1 MTSTRYLNKALH
13 HTAQD
18 LRDVREAAKADLQR
32 LTRDARVM
40 AEKRVIKPTMAAVN
54 EASEQLEK
62 RAKDLSKYAT
72 THPVAALA
80 GVALGG
86 ILIGLFMRRR

>member
-32 LTRDARVM
+32 LTRDARIT
-40 AEKRVIKPTMAAVN
+40 AERRILKPTLAAVN
-54 EASEQLEK
+54 EASDLLEK
-62 RAKDLSKYAT
+62 RAKNISLYAVAHPLT
-72 THPVAALA
+72 TLA